1 MSAQILQFPIRDSY
15 DKHQVSHVRRLAAE
29 LGHDPKQAE
38 RDFLA
43 AGCAQAVR
51 NELAERA
58 RRARMHN
65 PDNDGPPE
73 AA

>member
-15 DKHQVSHVRRLAAE
+15 DKHQVSHVHKLAVE
-29 LGHDPKQAE
+29 LGHDPKQAV

-43 AGCAQAVR
+43 AGCPQQTR

-65 PDNDGPPE
+65 PDDEGPE

>member
-29 LGHDPKQAE
+29 LGHDPRQAE

-43 AGCAQAVR
+43 AGCPQARR

-58 RRARMHN
+58 RRAHMHT
-65 PDNDGPPE
+65 PDDDGPE

>member
-1 MSAQILQFPIRDSY
+1 MSAQILQFPIQDSY
-15 DKHQVSHVRRLAAE
+15 DKHQVSHVHKLAVE
-29 LGHDPKQAE
+29 LGHDPKQAV
-38 RDFLA
+38 RDFIA
-43 AGCAQAVR
+43 AGCPQQTR

-65 PDNDGPPE
+65 PDDTGPE

>member
-15 DKHQVSHVRRLAAE
+15 DKHQVSHVHKLAVE
-29 LGHDPKQAE
+29 LGHDPKQAV

-43 AGCAQAVR
+43 AGCPQQQR

-58 RRARMHN
+58 RRARMHTSN
-65 PDNDGPPE
+65 DNGPE